1 MQHHLGNEEKVILFK
16 KELLNEFFE
25 VYPTLFN
32 DLENNINKYKFEVNG
47 KFDYDMKTIRKIID
61 PLLKEHKV
69 LQAVSVLKDLLKNE
83 PEYQELSFKDYF
95 KIVNEI
101 YAEIYS

>member
-1 MQHHLGNEEKVILFK
+1 MSSKVV
-16 KELLNEFFE
+16 EF
-25 VYPTLFN
+25 
-32 DLENNINKYKFEVNG
+32 G
-47 KFDYDMKTIRKIID
+47 KFDYDRKTIRKIID

-69 LQAVSVLKDLLKNE
+69 LQAVSVLKDVLKNE

-101 YAEIYS
+101 YELKYIPEKDY